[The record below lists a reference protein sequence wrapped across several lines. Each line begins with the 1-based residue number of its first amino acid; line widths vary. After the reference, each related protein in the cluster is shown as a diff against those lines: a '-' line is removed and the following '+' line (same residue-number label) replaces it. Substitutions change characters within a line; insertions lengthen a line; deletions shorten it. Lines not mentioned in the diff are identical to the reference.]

1 MSSTVE
7 SGEGGPTRPAT
18 AAPSAPATAGATPLG
33 LGDAREL
40 DQPGPVPVLFA
51 QCGGRLYRQPG
62 LAHPTGT
69 DQRHQPARADRLAQ
83 LLEFRCC
90 DRRSCSI
97 APAGCPLPSAPE
109 PPETCRAGCGE

>member
-7 SGEGGPTRPAT
+7 SGEGGPTRPAA
-18 AAPSAPATAGATPLG
+18 AAPECAGHRRRNPVG

-40 DQPGPVPVLFA
+40 DQPGPVSVLLA

-62 LAHPTGT
+62 LAHPART

-83 LLEFRCC
+83 LLKFRAATDEAAQLLPQVARCH
-90 DRRSCSI
+90 RRRNRRQ
-97 APAGCPLPSAPE
+97 
-109 PPETCRAGCGE
+109 TCRAGGGQ